1 MLFEQ
6 PWAQKRMFR
15 AFEKAIFQFFASFWV
30 TKLKLFSGKVMQ
42 SVPDYLNWTFVIA
55 SLWENRFDQPG
66 AQKRMLWVVEKSIFQ
81 LFAIFWVPKLKAS
94 SGKVTQSVQDYLIQ
108 TFVIG
113 SFLGKNFR
121 ATFSSKLNVQSVWK
135 SHFPVFASFWVTK
148 LKLNVGKVRQ
158 SIPDYLNQTL
168 VIASFLENSFGATV
182 SSKTNVLSI
191 WKGYFSDFC
200 KFLSDKFETIF
211 WKSEA
216 NRSKLF
222 KSKFGHRNLLRKWF
236 WRNLE
241 LKNEYSERM
250 KKRFASFLQIFQWR
264 SRNPFL
270 GKGSKVLKFI

>member
-1 MLFEQ
+1 MVLEQ
-6 PWAQKRMFR
+6 TWAQKQNFWV
-15 AFEKAIFQFFASFWV
+15 FEKSNFQLFCKFLTDEIETTFRKSEAKCSKLFNWKFRHNNLLTKWFWRNLELKNECSERLKKPIFQLLASFWV
-30 TKLKLFSGKVMQ
+30 TKLKLFAG
-42 SVPDYLNWTFVIA
+42 T
-55 SLWENRFDQPG
+55 
-66 AQKRMLWVVEKSIFQ
+66 
-81 LFAIFWVPKLKAS
+81 
-94 SGKVTQSVQDYLIQ
+94 
-108 TFVIG
+108 
-113 SFLGKNFR
+113 
-121 ATFSSKLNVQSVWK
+121 
-135 SHFPVFASFWVTK
+135 
-148 LKLNVGKVRQ
+148 VRQ
-158 SIPDYLNQTL
+158 SVPDYLNQTL